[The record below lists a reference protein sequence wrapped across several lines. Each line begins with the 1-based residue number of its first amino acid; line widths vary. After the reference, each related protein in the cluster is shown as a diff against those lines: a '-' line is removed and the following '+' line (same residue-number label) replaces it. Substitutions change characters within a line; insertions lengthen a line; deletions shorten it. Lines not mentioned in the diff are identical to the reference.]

1 MKLHYLVLAIAL
13 IGLPSC
19 KSTLT
24 TPHSGAKPNLTPQMR
39 VPEWAKNAVIYELNT
54 RQFSKEG
61 TLKKAAEAL
70 PRIKDLGVDIV
81 WLMPIYPIAEAQKKC
96 NPAETTP
103 CLGSPYAAYDFKDV
117 NPQLGTQADFRA
129 FVQKAHALGLK
140 VILDFIPD
148 HTGWESKWM
157 KEHPEYFVRVNGQ
170 FTVPIDPFSK
180 QATDWTDVA
189 MLDYNNPALRRAI
202 IDAHEFWVREFD
214 VDGFRED
221 VAGFIPND
229 FWAELRIA
237 LDRIKPVFM
246 LSEWGDIPEHLTSC
260 FQVNYGWKFHVLI
273 KDIAKGKKNANDL
286 MTYLSEFKSKF
297 PKQGYQMHFTQNHD
311 ENTWNGTEGESF
323 GEAGNTFTA
332 LVFTFDGM
340 PLIYNGQE
348 ASLNKRLSFFHKDE
362 IDWSGPS
369 RATFFQ
375 KLTQLKH
382 TNEAL
387 WNGTAGGSVQ
397 RLDSNDNASIMA
409 FVREQ
414 NGDRVMAVFNLSSKS
429 QETTIQA
436 GKFVGTYGNVM
447 KGGRQNVAA
456 NQVFTLKPWE
466 FVLLSM
472 DKP

>member
-1 MKLHYLVLAIAL
+1 MFHPRYFFVLMAL
-13 IGLPSC
+13 MWLPAC
-19 KSTLT
+19 KSTQLIGT
-24 TPHSGAKPNLTPQMR
+24 EGPPNLTPVMR

-61 TLKKAAEAL
+61 TLAKATEAL
-70 PRIKDLGVDIV
+70 PQIKALGVDIV

-103 CLGSPYAAYDFKDV
+103 CLGSPYAAYDFKAI
-117 NPQLGTQADFRA
+117 NPQLGTKADLRA
-129 FVQKAHALGLK
+129 FIQKAHALGLK
-140 VILDFIPD
+140 VILDFVPD

-157 KEHPEYFVRVNGQ
+157 KEKPSYFVKVNGQ

-180 QATDWTDVA
+180 QPTDWTDVA

-202 IDAHEFWVREFD
+202 IDAHVYWVREFD

-229 FWAELRIA
+229 FWAELRVA

-260 FQVNYGWKFHVLI
+260 FQANYGWKFHVLI

-286 MTYLSEFKSKF
+286 MTYLAEFKSKF
-297 PKQGYQMHFTQNHD
+297 PTQGYQMHFTQNHD
-311 ENTWNGTEGESF
+311 ENTWNGTERESF
-323 GEAGNTFTA
+323 GEAMNTFSA

-348 ASLNKRLSFFHKDE
+348 ATLDKRLSFFHKDE
-362 IDWSGPS
+362 IDWTGPS
-369 RATFFQ
+369 RVAFYQ

-382 TNEAL
+382 TNQAL
-387 WNGTAGGSVQ
+387 WNGEAGGAVQ
-397 RLDSNDNASIMA
+397 RLTTTDDAQVMA
-409 FVREQ
+409 FVREKNNQ
-414 NGDRVMAVFNLSSKS
+414 RVLAVFNLSPEAKNITL
-429 QETTIQA
+429 QV
-436 GKFVGTYGNVM
+436 GKFAGTYINVM
-447 KGGRQNVAA
+447 TGEDQRITGNP
-456 NQVFTLKPWE
+456 VFSLKPWE
-466 FVLLSM
+466 FILLSR
-472 DKP
+472 

>member
-1 MKLHYLVLAIAL
+1 MKLNYLVLVIAM
-13 IGLPSC
+13 IWLPSC
-19 KSTLT
+19 KSTLH
-24 TPHSGAKPNLTPQMR
+24 PIPNASKPNVAPEMR

-61 TLKKAAEAL
+61 TLAKAAEAL
-70 PRIKDLGVDIV
+70 PRIKELGVDIV

-96 NPAETTP
+96 TPAETTP

-117 NPQLGTQADFRA
+117 NPQLGTKADFRA

-140 VILDFIPD
+140 VILDFVPD

-157 KEHPEYFVRVNGQ
+157 KEHPEYFVRINGE

-180 QATDWTDVA
+180 QVTDWADVA

-202 IDAHEFWVREFD
+202 IDAHEFWVREFG

-221 VAGFIPND
+221 VAGFVPND
-229 FWAELRIA
+229 FWAELRVA

-260 FQVNYGWKFHVLI
+260 FQANYGWKFHVLI

-286 MTYLSEFKSKF
+286 MTYLSAFKSKF

-311 ENTWNGTEGESF
+311 ENTWNGTERESF
-323 GEAGNTFTA
+323 GEAGDTFMA

-369 RATFFQ
+369 RAAFFQ

-387 WNGTAGGSVQ
+387 WNGAAGGSVQ
-397 RLDSNDNASIMA
+397 RLDSDNSASIMA

-414 NGDRVMAVFNLSSKS
+414 NGDRVIAVFNLSSKPH
-429 QETTIQA
+429 ETTVQA
-436 GKFVGTYGNVM
+436 GKFAGTYNNVM
-447 KGGRQNVAA
+447 KGNRQTVAA
-456 NQVFTLKPWE
+456 NQVFSLKPWE
-466 FVLLSM
+466 FVLLSI